1 MAKQTIISISR
12 EFGSGGH
19 EIAEKIAQHL
29 GLKFYDRSMLDEIAN
44 KLNVK
49 VEVLEKYDE
58 APRNFLMTR
67 RVGNHT
73 NSMAEIL
80 AEYQFDFIRDKAA
93 SGESFVIVGRCS
105 ETVLKNHDCL
115 ISIFVNGDRE
125 HKLARVKEKYQLS
138 ARERAVIE
146 GALCPL
152 TTFSIS
158 READYRA
165 EDITEERRPGF
176 LGSRFTVS
184 GPLAGEFPLDMPGK
198 FNVENALAALAA
210 ADMAGIGREAV
221 AKGLETVQVKG
232 RTQILPT
239 PGHYTLL
246 IDYAHNAV
254 STENLLSMLR
264 AYRPHRLICL
274 FGGGGNRSRLRRY
287 DMGEMSAKYADLTVL
302 TMDNPRDEEVEAINE
317 DIKVGL
323 ARHDGKYISIPD
335 RADAIHWVIDHAQD
349 GDIIALIGKG
359 HEEYQEIRG
368 VKHFFSEEQ
377 VVLDYLNSHK

>member
-138 ARERAVIE
+138 E
-146 GALCPL
+146 
-152 TTFSIS
+152 S
-158 READYRA
+158 
-165 EDITEERRPGF
+165 
-176 LGSRFTVS
+176 
-184 GPLAGEFPLDMPGK
+184 
-198 FNVENALAALAA
+198 
-210 ADMAGIGREAV
+210 EAV
-221 AKGLETVQVKG
+221 AK
-232 RTQILPT
+232 
-239 PGHYTLL
+239 
-246 IDYAHNAV
+246 
-254 STENLLSMLR
+254 MLR
-264 AYRPHRLICL
+264 HDKKRKLYH
-274 FGGGGNRSRLRRY
+274 NRHSEYKWGDSRYY
-287 DMGEMSAKYADLTVL
+287 DLC
-302 TMDNPRDEEVEAINE
+302 INSSP
-317 DIKVGL
+317 L
-323 ARHDGKYISIPD
+323 
-335 RADAIHWVIDHAQD
+335 
-349 GDIIALIGKG
+349 
-359 HEEYQEIRG
+359 G
-368 VKHFFSEEQ
+368 VDKTSH
-377 VVLDYLNSHK
+377 VLDCYIQDRMAAMK